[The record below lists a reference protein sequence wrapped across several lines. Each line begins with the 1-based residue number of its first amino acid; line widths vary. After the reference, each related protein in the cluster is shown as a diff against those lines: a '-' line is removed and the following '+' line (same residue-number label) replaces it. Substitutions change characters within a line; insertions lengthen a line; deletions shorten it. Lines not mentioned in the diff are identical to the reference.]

1 MATTTVSIRMDSEL
15 KRRFEQFCEDVG
27 MSMTTAFTI
36 YAKKVVNEDR
46 IPFDIGREIPNEE
59 TLAAIDEVRRMKADP
74 SLGKSYTSVNELFE
88 DLNADD

>member
-1 MATTTVSIRMDSEL
+1 MATTTVSINMDSEL

-27 MSMTTAFTI
+27 MNMTTAFTI
-36 YAKKVVNEDR
+36 FAKKVVNENR

-74 SLGKSYTSVNELFE
+74 SLGKSYTDAREMVR
-88 DLNADD
+88 DLLA

>member
-27 MSMTTAFTI
+27 MNMTTAFTI
-36 YAKKVVNEDR
+36 FANKVVNEDR

-74 SLGKSYTSVNELFE
+74 SLGKSYTDAREMVR
-88 DLNADD
+88 DLLA

>member
-27 MSMTTAFTI
+27 MNMTTAFTI
-36 YAKKVVNEDR
+36 FAKKVVTENR

-74 SLGKSYTSVNELFE
+74 SLGKSYTDAREMVR
-88 DLNADD
+88 DLLA

>member
-27 MSMTTAFTI
+27 MSKTTAFTI

-74 SLGKSYTSVNELFE
+74 SLGKSYTDAREMVR
-88 DLNADD
+88 DLLA

>member
-36 YAKKVVNEDR
+36 YAKKVVNENR

-59 TLAAIDEVRRMKADP
+59 TRKAIDEVRRMKADP
-74 SLGKSYTSVNELFE
+74 SLGKSYTDAREMVR
-88 DLNADD
+88 DLLA

>member
-27 MSMTTAFTI
+27 MNMTTAFTI
-36 YAKKVVNEDR
+36 FAKKVVNEDR

-59 TLAAIDEVRRMKADP
+59 TLAAIKEARMGIGL
-74 SLGKSYTSVNELFE
+74 SRGFTSVKELME

>member
-27 MSMTTAFTI
+27 MNMTTAFTI

-74 SLGKSYTSVNELFE
+74 SLGKSYTDAREMVR
-88 DLNADD
+88 DLLA

>member
-27 MSMTTAFTI
+27 MNMTTAFTI
-36 YAKKVVNEDR
+36 FAKKVVNEDR

-74 SLGKSYTSVNELFE
+74 SLGKSYTDAREMVR
-88 DLNADD
+88 DLLA

>member
-27 MSMTTAFTI
+27 MNMTTAFTI
-36 YAKKVVNEDR
+36 FAKKVVHENR

-74 SLGKSYTSVNELFE
+74 SLGKSYTDAREMVR
-88 DLNADD
+88 DLLA

>member
-27 MSMTTAFTI
+27 MNMTTAFTI
-36 YAKKVVNEDR
+36 FAKKVVSEDR